1 MGELERLI
9 QERDYLL
16 STGDYLETD
25 PLIIEL
31 SHQIAELQ

>member
-1 MGELERLI
+1 MNELERLI
-9 QERDYLL
+9 HERDYLL

-31 SHQIAELQ
+31 NN